1 MKNKFLLMFTLFLL
15 ISIHTNSTF
24 SQQLHKSY
32 EVPGGGSGNTN
43 SSVDSKDNTFLYVVG
58 GAVLVGIV
66 VYALLKNKKE
76 KPTEDT
82 TAVIPG
88 NSLLVKN
95 LSVHDKVKT
104 LQSQIPINI
113 SFGVQSDRA
122 IKEEKR
128 YFVGIQYKL

>member
-1 MKNKFLLMFTLFLL
+1 MKNKFLLIFTLFLL
-15 ISIHTNSTF
+15 TSIHINNTF
-24 SQQLHKSY
+24 SQQLHKSF